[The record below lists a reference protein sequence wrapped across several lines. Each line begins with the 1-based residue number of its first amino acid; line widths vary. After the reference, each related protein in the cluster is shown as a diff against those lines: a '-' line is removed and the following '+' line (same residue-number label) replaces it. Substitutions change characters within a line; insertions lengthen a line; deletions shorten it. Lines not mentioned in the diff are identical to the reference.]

1 MLNTLPSPQQ
11 QLQHWEQ
18 MFEAF
23 PELDLCADLETG
35 GGVLAGLAHNV
46 ATEPGAGFVH
56 LLLVAILELHVPVRD
71 WNS

>member
-1 MLNTLPSPQQ
+1 
-11 QLQHWEQ
+11 

-56 LLLVAILELHVPVRD
+56 LLLVAILELHVPVRG